1 MQSAFYTA
9 AEIRERLSIST
20 LVLLR
25 YKPLSEKSLAEV
37 AEHGIRQI
45 ELIESL
51 EQYDFGD
58 RASMRFVG
66 EICGAAGVRVAAYHA
81 HKTNFNDVDTEQR
94 RRERVEHCKRQI
106 DTLTE
111 LGGTV
116 WGCHAADTQD
126 GVVKKSYQELAR
138 HCEGTNVVVTVENF
152 SRDGV
157 SVEDRVRFLDDLDH
171 PQVGMILDIGHVRD
185 ASDQN
190 PMTRPGGPTNVVGIC
205 GHRLRHIHLHGFVD
219 TDHYPPFHAGDRIQW
234 VELFG
239 MLKSVDYPGLI
250 NFEPS
255 TSRARDGGIEAAGT
269 FPDRIIEMAH
279 TSDAQTSG
287 GSRHSD
293 WGSVERGSG

>member
-20 LVLLR
+20 LALFR
-25 YKPLSEKSLAEV
+25 YQPLCEQSLAAV
-37 AEHGIRQI
+37 AEQGISRI

-51 EQYDFGD
+51 EQYDFSD
-58 RASMRFVG
+58 RDSMRYVG
-66 EICGAAGVRVAAYHA
+66 QICNAAGVRVAAYHA
-81 HKTNFNDVDTEQR
+81 HKTSFNDVDTER
-94 RRERVEHCKRQI
+94 RRRQRVAHCQRQL

-116 WGCHAADTQD
+116 WGCHAGDTED
-126 GVVKKSYQELAR
+126 GVVRKSYEELAR
-138 HCEGTNVVVTVENF
+138 HCEETNVVITVENF

-185 ASDQN
+185 RSDQN
-190 PMTRPGGPTNVVGIC
+190 PMTRPGGPTEVVGTC
-205 GHRLRHIHLHGFVD
+205 GHRLRHVHLHGFVD

-239 MLKSVDYPGLI
+239 ALKSADYSGLI

-255 TSRARDGGIEAAGT
+255 TSRARVGAIEAAGA
-269 FPDRIIEMAH
+269 FPERIVEMARDR
-279 TSDAQTSG
+279 DAQTEG
-287 GSRHSD
+287 RPG
-293 WGSVERGSG
+293 

>member
-25 YKPLSEKSLAEV
+25 YQPLCERSLAAV
-37 AEHGIRQI
+37 AAHGIARI

-51 EQYDFGD
+51 EQYDFRD
-58 RASMRFVG
+58 RDSMRYVG
-66 EICGAAGVRVAAYHA
+66 QICSAAGVRVAAYHA
-81 HKTNFNDVDTEQR
+81 NKTSFNDVDTEQR
-94 RRERVEHCKRQI
+94 RRERVAHCKRQL

-116 WGCHAADTQD
+116 WGCHAGDTQD
-126 GVVKKSYQELAR
+126 GVVRKSYEELAR
-138 HCEGTNVVVTVENF
+138 HCEGTNVVITVENF
-152 SRDGV
+152 SRGGV
-157 SVEDRVRFLDDLDH
+157 LVEDRVRFLDDLDH

-185 ASDQN
+185 GSDQN
-190 PMTRPGGPTNVVGIC
+190 PMTRPGGPTEVVGIC
-205 GHRLRHIHLHGFVD
+205 GHRLRHVHLHGFVD

-239 MLKSVDYPGLI
+239 VLKAVDYRGLI

-255 TSRARDGGIEAAGT
+255 TSRARVGGIEAAGT
-269 FPDRIIEMAH
+269 FPERIVEMAH
-279 TSDAQTSG
+279 DRDAATGAAPARSDP
-287 GSRHSD
+287 D
-293 WGSVERGSG
+293 E